1 MPLHN
6 LQQATAT
13 LASKGFRPGTT
24 ANHARQAYTFIRF
37 CDKYQLPFISPSV
50 STMCLYITHLSTV
63 FTSSR
68 SVRNYVSGVR
78 FLHKQ
83 LSLTPETVES
93 FPVQC
98 LLRAADLTMRTPP

>member
-6 LQQATAT
+6 LQKATAA
-13 LASKGFRPGTT
+13 LAAKAFHPGTN
-24 ANHARQAYTFIRF
+24 ANHARQAHTFIRF
-37 CDKYQLPFISPSV
+37 CDQYRFPFISPSV
-50 STMCLYITHLSTV
+50 STMCLYITQLSTV

-83 LSLTPETVES
+83 LDLTPEAVES

-98 LLRAADLTMRTPP
+98 LLQAAELTM